1 MERFWST
8 SWDQTYYPK
17 GSNADVWRQNNFS
30 RGINAPEML
39 SPELRNLINQLSI
52 SANPVSPEQVKI
64 GGVYIL
70 GSKIF
75 RLKEGR
81 VESQASIHKTSKTF
95 VFKKIVGDI
104 LDESGKI
111 VEEIRKVDFALL
123 APFNK
128 FLREVTDAKYLAKVA
143 KENTPL
149 PNAGSAPA
157 GIESAASAE
166 LAANTSEKVE
176 TQIRPVAEVVCGR
189 QVFDTNLDLH
199 RLKKLSSERKVEILF
214 SYIHRRQQM
223 IAQNSEYKSKPIPP
237 IFFRWKRDDGRFNV
251 LCLYDY
257 KRENQTFKA
266 GLAKGQPE
274 NHPQIK
280 GKGVDGE
287 TLFEMFAQLAPTA
300 DLPTEPKM
308 ENPPEPSQK
317 TDLTPAE
324 RDVLDSININIDG
337 VQWGIS
343 HVTGAKFIDKSI
355 NSLEDLCRKIIHAF
369 LVQNKTIAKNMILIN
384 ISVNNADFTFGISK
398 VHEHLNEYRVEL
410 YFLNEKSGRQDFNV
424 LGARGM
430 AAKMKQLVGNA
441 SFKNSSVSSEASVNP
456 SATIPA
462 AKAAKQS
469 QPPEKEKPQNS
480 LVLKI
485 EGVDW
490 VFEDTE
496 NLGILDENV
505 KILEDVI
512 QNMIRVLNLK
522 KNSEG
527 DEVSIQVGFNINGH
541 KSIFGLASAED
552 GRIEGFLWG
561 SSGFDE
567 IEASDADDFAAQIKK
582 LVQENFEQTD

>member
-1 MERFWST
+1 MEQSWSRN
-8 SWDQTYYPK
+8 PLL
-17 GSNADVWRQNNFS
+17 S
-30 RGINAPEML
+30 RGYSDTSPNHINPPAPESL

-111 VEEIRKVDFALL
+111 VEEIRKVDVALL

-166 LAANTSEKVE
+166 LAANTSEQVE

-199 RLKKLSSERKVEILF
+199 RLKKLSSERKVELLF
-214 SYIHRRQQM
+214 SYIRSRQQM

-257 KRENQTFKA
+257 KPEHQTFKA

-287 TLFEMFAQLAPTA
+287 KLFQMIEQLAPTA
-300 DLPTEPKM
+300 DLPTEP
-308 ENPPEPSQK
+308 EPQNPPASSQ
-317 TDLTPAE
+317 
-324 RDVLDSININIDG
+324 
-337 VQWGIS
+337 
-343 HVTGAKFIDKSI
+343 
-355 NSLEDLCRKIIHAF
+355 
-369 LVQNKTIAKNMILIN
+369 
-384 ISVNNADFTFGISK
+384 
-398 VHEHLNEYRVEL
+398 
-410 YFLNEKSGRQDFNV
+410 
-424 LGARGM
+424 
-430 AAKMKQLVGNA
+430 
-441 SFKNSSVSSEASVNP
+441 
-456 SATIPA
+456 
-462 AKAAKQS
+462 
-469 QPPEKEKPQNS
+469 
-480 LVLKI
+480 
-485 EGVDW
+485 
-490 VFEDTE
+490 
-496 NLGILDENV
+496 
-505 KILEDVI
+505 
-512 QNMIRVLNLK
+512 
-522 KNSEG
+522 
-527 DEVSIQVGFNINGH
+527 
-541 KSIFGLASAED
+541 
-552 GRIEGFLWG
+552 
-561 SSGFDE
+561 
-567 IEASDADDFAAQIKK
+567 
-582 LVQENFEQTD
+582 

>member
-1 MERFWST
+1 MEQSWSRN
-8 SWDQTYYPK
+8 PLL
-17 GSNADVWRQNNFS
+17 S
-30 RGINAPEML
+30 RGYSDTSPNHINPPAPESL

-111 VEEIRKVDFALL
+111 VEEIRKVDVALL

-128 FLREVTDAKYLAKVA
+128 FLREVTDAEYLAKVA

-149 PNAGSAPA
+149 PNAGLAPA
-157 GIESAASAE
+157 GVESAASAE
-166 LAANTSEKVE
+166 LAANTSEQVE

-199 RLKKLSSERKVEILF
+199 RFKKLSNETKVEILF

-257 KRENQTFKA
+257 KPENQTFKA

-287 TLFEMFAQLAPTA
+287 KLFQMIEQLAPTA
-300 DLPTEPKM
+300 DLPTEP
-308 ENPPEPSQK
+308 E
-317 TDLTPAE
+317 
-324 RDVLDSININIDG
+324 
-337 VQWGIS
+337 
-343 HVTGAKFIDKSI
+343 
-355 NSLEDLCRKIIHAF
+355 
-369 LVQNKTIAKNMILIN
+369 
-384 ISVNNADFTFGISK
+384 
-398 VHEHLNEYRVEL
+398 
-410 YFLNEKSGRQDFNV
+410 
-424 LGARGM
+424 
-430 AAKMKQLVGNA
+430 
-441 SFKNSSVSSEASVNP
+441 
-456 SATIPA
+456 
-462 AKAAKQS
+462 
-469 QPPEKEKPQNS
+469 PQN
-480 LVLKI
+480 LP
-485 EGVDW
+485 
-490 VFEDTE
+490 
-496 NLGILDENV
+496 
-505 KILEDVI
+505 
-512 QNMIRVLNLK
+512 
-522 KNSEG
+522 
-527 DEVSIQVGFNINGH
+527 
-541 KSIFGLASAED
+541 AS
-552 GRIEGFLWG
+552 
-561 SSGFDE
+561 S
-567 IEASDADDFAAQIKK
+567 Q
-582 LVQENFEQTD
+582 